1 MTEIECTE
9 LALIIHIQG
18 ADKIWSLKSQIQ
30 VPWEHVLG
38 AERDPAVVEN
48 WGKID
53 WHTLRAPG
61 ASIPGMIKAGSY
73 LNNGQWVFYD
83 VHDPSKT
90 ISIRIVDE
98 HYTRLVVEVVDPD
111 GTLAAIEQALHT
123 YKRA

>member
-38 AERDPAVVEN
+38 AERDPATVEN

-53 WHTLRAPG
+53 WHSLRVPG
-61 ASIPGMIKAGSY
+61 VSLPGMIKVGSY
-73 LNNGQWVFYD
+73 FSNGQWVFYD

-90 ISIRIVDE
+90 INIRIADE
-98 HYTRLVVEVVDPD
+98 RYTRLVVEVVDPD

-123 YKRA
+123 YK